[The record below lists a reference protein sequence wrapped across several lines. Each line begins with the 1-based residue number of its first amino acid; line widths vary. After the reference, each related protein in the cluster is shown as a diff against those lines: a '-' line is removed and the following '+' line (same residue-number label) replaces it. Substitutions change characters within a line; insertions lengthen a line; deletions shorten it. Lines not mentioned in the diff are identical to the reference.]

1 MTRPSRRRV
10 PRFGLI
16 AALLAGLLLVAWKMT
31 AAFQSPPSGPDSS
44 LPPLDLP
51 WFVNVAESAGITFQH
66 YNCNTDMHYIQETL
80 GSGLGWIDYNND
92 GWPDLFVLQDGP
104 IRPQAAAQKFT
115 PLPTNKLYRNNGDG
129 TFTDVTAEVGLAR
142 AGFHLGCAVGD
153 YDNDGWDDL
162 FVTFMGGAVLYHN
175 EPDGKGGRHF
185 VDVTVQA
192 GLDNNPHLATSCA
205 WGDLDGDGL
214 LDLYVCNYVEV
225 DFDHYP
231 ECRDGV
237 TGLRVVCTP
246 ARLDSVTHR
255 LYRNNGDGTFTDV
268 SDRAGIS
275 AAPPAP
281 GLAVLLV
288 DLDGDGR
295 LDIYVAN
302 DLKPSYLFH
311 NQGGGRFVEKAVESG
326 CGLDSAGVALAG
338 MGIDAGDIDGSG
350 RPSLIV
356 TNYQRRAN
364 MLYLNLGGL
373 RFYDISAVS
382 GLGYPPSL
390 ERLKFGVVFFDA
402 NLDGHLDIAVANGHV
417 QYVPMKNEQRLQE
430 PAAQEAQLFLG
441 DGHARFGDYSDQVGV
456 YFSQR
461 YLGRGLAWA
470 VYDNDGRPDL
480 AFTHKNGPV
489 ALLHNQTQT
498 DNNWLTLELVG
509 DGQKSNRNAI
519 GARVE
524 IEYGGRRQ
532 VRFLNGGGSYLS
544 AHDRRILAGLGSAET
559 AERVLVTWPSG
570 KQQEFRNLEA
580 RRWYRLHETQKQAT
594 VVVPQKPA
602 R

>member
-1 MTRPSRRRV
+1 MPVPSRLRV

-16 AALLAGLLLVAWKMT
+16 AAALLASLLLVAWRMT
-31 AAFQSPPSGPDSS
+31 DFFPSLWPSPDT
-44 LPPLDLP
+44 PPLSDTQILP
-51 WFVNVAESAGITFQH
+51 WFVNVAEAAGIRFQH
-66 YNCNTDMHYIQETL
+66 YACDTPMQYMQESL

-92 GWPDLFVLQDGP
+92 GWLDLLVLQDGP
-104 IRPQAAAQKFT
+104 VRPNEALEKSD

-129 TFTDVTAEVGLAR
+129 TFTDVTEAVGLAR
-142 AGFHLGCAVGD
+142 SGFHLGCAVGD
-153 YDNDGWDDL
+153 FDNDGWDDL
-162 FVTFMGGAVLYHN
+162 FVTYMGGAVLYHN
-175 EPDGKGGRHF
+175 EADGKGGRHF
-185 VDVTVQA
+185 VDVTA
-192 GLDNNPHLATSCA
+192 KSGLDNNPHLANSCA
-205 WGDLDGDGL
+205 WGDIDGDGL

-231 ECRDGV
+231 ECRDAKSGQ
-237 TGLRVVCTP
+237 RVSCSPT
-246 ARLDSVTHR
+246 RFDSVTHR
-255 LYRNNGDGTFTDV
+255 LYHNNGDGTFTDV

-288 DLDGDGR
+288 DLDGDGQ

-302 DLKPSYLFH
+302 DLKPAYLFH

-326 CGLDSAGVALAG
+326 CGLDSAGMPVAG

-350 RPSLIV
+350 LPSLIV
-356 TNYQRRAN
+356 TNFQMRAN
-364 MLYLNLGGL
+364 MLYLNRGGL
-373 RFYDISAVS
+373 LFHEISTTS
-382 GLGYPPSL
+382 GFNYPSMT
-390 ERLKFGVVFFDA
+390 RLKFGVVFFDA
-402 NLDGHLDIAVANGHV
+402 NLDGCLDIAVANGHV
-417 QYVPMKNEQRLQE
+417 QMNNEQLGHR
-430 PAAQEAQLFLG
+430 PTAQEAQLFLG
-441 DGHARFGDYSDQVGV
+441 NGRHHFRDVSDQAGDY
-456 YFSQR
+456 FNQR
-461 YLGRGLAWA
+461 YIGRGLAWA
-470 VYDNDGRPDL
+470 DFDNDGRPDL
-480 AFTHKNGPV
+480 AFSHKNGPV
-489 ALLHNQTQT
+489 ALLHNETQT

-544 AHDRRILAGLGSAET
+544 ANERRILAGLGAAGR

-570 KQQEFRNLEA
+570 KKQEFHDLEA
-580 RRWYRLHETQKQAT
+580 RRWYRLHEMQEQAT
-594 VVVPQKPA
+594 VVVPRKPA